1 MKKNNES
8 LQTIIQKI
16 IQHEIKPVKDRMS
29 LLPTKDEFYKKM
41 DEVITELQTTR
52 QEQVVLA
59 HLVSNHEDRIGV
71 IEEQIK
77 IVSD

>member
-52 QEQVVLA
+52 QEQVVLT
-59 HLVSNHEDRIGV
+59 HQVSNHEDRIGV